1 MEVGDTHLLWAEQV
15 LEDGN
20 VCSACLTDG
29 SSSQI
34 FEHDQE
40 RSLWLFRDMSILIW
54 WWMRLACFLP
64 YIRAKT

>member
-1 MEVGDTHLLWAEQV
+1 MEVGDTHLLWAEQA

-34 FEHDQE
+34 FKHDQE
-40 RSLWLFRDMSILIW
+40 
-54 WWMRLACFLP
+54 
-64 YIRAKT
+64 